1 MRRRRRRR
9 RRRRLERSEGE
20 FGERVRS
27 GALLESGEEKER
39 ERERERERGKR
50 KEERGKRKEGARD
63 VSKRRV
69 IGNRKHWREMTLDG
83 ERKEKKKKRRGF
95 CGRLAIRQKSLWTPF
110 FSCTRKCRRL
120 YLKEGCNHFAGW

>member
-39 ERERERERGKR
+39 ERERERKR

-83 ERKEKKKKRRGF
+83 ERKEKRKKEEDFVDVWRLGRNL
-95 CGRLAIRQKSLWTPF
+95 CGP
-110 FSCTRKCRRL
+110 
-120 YLKEGCNHFAGW
+120 HFLVALESVVVFI